1 MTEPNLDTSK
11 PVPAVTRCPPGRAS
25 GLRRSDRGG
34 TAPHWRTPGL
44 GTSLPSRQKRNERNQ
59 RNRGGVTLVTEVTL
73 FGERGGLIES

>member
-59 RNRGGVTLVTEVTL
+59 RNRGGLRWL
-73 FGERGGLIES
+73 RRLRFLGNAGA